1 MWQFVIGVICGLGIA
16 YPQEAER
23 IIHAGFVA
31 AHDITMRVVEWAQT
45 IPNQ

>member
-1 MWQFVIGVICGLGIA
+1 MLKFLIGVACGLGIA

-31 AHDITMRVVEWAQT
+31 AHEITLHVVEWAQT
-45 IPNQ
+45 LAK